1 MSSFIFYVDD
11 DTDDAAMYCDCV
23 DCGSDDATAGMGN
36 LCADCYWDKD
46 SQRKKEQR
54 ADPVWRFNRIVSFAL
69 TCMNMD
75 NASAIAFA
83 LKTMNLEEIPSAS
96 PLNEKK

>member
-1 MSSFIFYVDD
+1 MSSFISYVDD
-11 DTDDAAMYCDCV
+11 MNMTTYCNCI

-54 ADPVWRFNRIVSFAL
+54 ADPVWRLNRIVSFAL
-69 TCMNMD
+69 TFMNMD

-83 LKTMNLEEIPSAS
+83 LKTMNLDAS